1 MDLSSP
7 PTIPLL
13 PNPPSAKT
21 GAATAPGAATV
32 TRPTAPAAPYIVAL
46 PGFSRAHAAP
56 SAASP
61 LALSAVDA
69 KSVGRSAVA
78 DAKPA
83 LALCQPSM

>member
-21 GAATAPGAATV
+21 GAA
-32 TRPTAPAAPYIVAL
+32 TAPAAPYIVAL